1 MDEPLAQPPPLDSP
15 DIMNDPAFA
24 PPQRHDTT
32 SSKHGSESG
41 GETCRI
47 CRSEGTNEEPLFHP
61 CKCSGSIKFVH
72 QECLMEWLSHSHK
85 KHCELCKTPFRFT
98 KLYDANMPRSL
109 PWTVFA
115 RRACIHAATL
125 CVKTLR
131 ALMVGLVWLVFIPYT
146 VRWSWRWM
154 FWVADAG
161 WEREPFLRD
170 MQARDV
176 AAQAQTEFNETG
188 VVSQISKTIHMTWDQ
203 IWKAQA
209 GTPLEQPTTD
219 LKDMVSDAISSA
231 PSNGTVNSTTPWS
244 PQNDTSI
251 LSSWTYLSQTTSNE
265 QVNRWILDVFEGQLI
280 TCVVITG
287 FILIFLI
294 REWVVQQQPLVNLD
308 VVNVEQRE
316 RERLARETERLRAQ
330 TQLLDEGRARLHM
343 LEERAHEIA
352 NDMDN
357 SSAEHRE
364 YGILS
369 EFVGWEQLAV
379 EMDRANAHLRR
390 DEEAG
395 RTEFMEAATK
405 VVREVR
411 SAERSRVSVAD
422 LSEKMYW
429 KLAFFTAEER
439 FEWEGIL
446 VSELKRM
453 DEQESIE
460 PLLHQQESS
469 QKSVEARTDVA
480 ESSSSGRPP
489 MPTRDTS
496 FRATQVQ
503 RILADADGLMVDSL
517 LNNSSDALADAARAF
532 GETVSQPEP
541 SQDTGRSSPLTDDSW
556 QHVSRPEAHQFK
568 IKHVDVFQDN
578 SDELPITNAG
588 PDAKINIKRKG
599 TAKTKTIVP
608 EPKVDT
614 AIDGKLI
621 SDAELSRRLGQP
633 SGDAPASGAPST
645 APAHS
650 AVPALEQDGQASNP
664 FHPEGP
670 EPDQPESES
679 LRDRVASVFR
689 EEFGLEE
696 EDIQDLHPTGQ
707 GQIGHSAGP
716 AVQPIITAHP
726 ATDSPTMLQRVYDWF
741 WGDIHPADAQEP
753 ALPPVEERIGEGG
766 DAQEAPFVPNENGA
780 LAIDDET
787 QNNANEGQHND
798 PEVVQAAQAAGLDA
812 EAVEDAED
820 LEGIFELIGFQGPI
834 MGLFQTSCF
843 CTVLVAGSVFGAVG
857 LPYIWGKLV
866 LSIIASPVLF
876 LVQSPLRLASL
887 VADTI
892 IDLTLV
898 SLGLM
903 TYGAARLVDLIF
915 APIEIIWPGIDKYDH
930 TPWILSRAK
939 STAVNAANRIFDL
952 FLISEPVAD
961 VDVGWSRAYLSA
973 SVHAHASLT
982 SLKDSVN
989 AVVNYTGQTVTA
1001 AVDFIATGS
1010 LSVAWDSSMKA
1021 LSHLTELP
1029 AKVMAGLDSAV
1040 RYIRPVI
1047 RAFSSLKTGAL
1058 TFETTETAMDP
1069 SLAYWSTTDR
1079 GLAILTGYVALAVIA
1094 AIYVALDTPITS
1106 TPSGQRTEK
1115 VIRDSL
1121 RQAGGVLKV
1130 IFIISI
1136 EMLAFPLYC
1145 GLLLDFAFLPLF
1157 QADNI
1162 ATRWASA
1169 VRAPA
1174 TFCFVHWFI
1183 GTCYMFHFALFVSM
1197 CRKILRKGVLW
1208 FIRDPDDPTFHP
1220 VRDVLERNV
1229 TTQLR
1234 KIAFSALVYGA
1245 LVILCLGGVI
1255 WSIGKLF
1262 NGIFPIHW
1270 ISTEPILEFPF
1281 DLMLYNFLT
1290 PLLFKLFKPSNAVHS
1305 MYSWWL
1311 RKCARGLRLSHFLF
1325 DDRRKDEEGRHVRR
1339 SWVTFLALKKG
1350 DVENPSASAECQIT
1364 QEGETPEVFFKRD
1377 GKYVLTPCNDQYRP
1391 PKPGEAFLHA
1401 DDEDVY
1407 ITDKEGKKHEHFA
1420 KIYVPPF
1427 FRLRVTLFMVCLWGF
1442 SAFTG
1447 LCATL
1452 VPLVFGRQIFNALL
1466 PSNVRIND
1474 IYAYSLGAYIICG
1487 VLFAAH
1493 KGRQGTQYLREKA
1506 QSLDLQALATVM
1518 TRYSTRAVKCAYV
1531 YGFLGVVLPL
1541 VFALVMQLY
1550 IVLPLHTYLSSTT
1563 SSGPASANEM
1573 AAALANATVV
1583 WTDNPNSNTSAYVDS
1598 FKKYAAELQNGT
1610 VTLPVTGPSATS
1622 YPISVVE
1629 HTVHLLA
1636 DYALGLLYVRIA
1648 IRFILMA
1655 PTSRAAEAFRRITAD
1670 GYLNPSPRLATRYFV
1685 LPCSLL
1691 AAVVLIGPLG
1701 IAGLGMQVAGTL
1713 GWQGGVRGALQTTIY
1728 RYSYPIVAG
1737 LGALFWAFGVVGS
1750 VVNKWRASVR
1760 DEVYLVGERL
1770 HNFGE
1775 GRPPVGSRSVVRKD
1789 R

>member
-188 VVSQISKTIHMTWDQ
+188 VVSQISRTIHMTWDQ

-496 FRATQVQ
+496 FRATQ
-503 RILADADGLMVDSL
+503 
-517 LNNSSDALADAARAF
+517 
-532 GETVSQPEP
+532 
-541 SQDTGRSSPLTDDSW
+541 
-556 QHVSRPEAHQFK
+556 
-568 IKHVDVFQDN
+568 
-578 SDELPITNAG
+578 
-588 PDAKINIKRKG
+588 
-599 TAKTKTIVP
+599 
-608 EPKVDT
+608 
-614 AIDGKLI
+614 
-621 SDAELSRRLGQP
+621 P

-930 TPWILSRAK
+930 SPWILSRAK

-1550 IVLPLHTYLSSTT
+1550 IVLPLHTYL
-1563 SSGPASANEM
+1563 
-1573 AAALANATVV
+1573 
-1583 WTDNPNSNTSAYVDS
+1583 
-1598 FKKYAAELQNGT
+1598 
-1610 VTLPVTGPSATS
+1610 
-1622 YPISVVE
+1622 VVE